1 MDWTEMIFKG
11 SDRVWV
17 QTQDGEPVVDD
28 GKVTM
33 RYSNSEVAKSYRAA
47 ASNIAPQGSVP
58 AKSSAAKKTTQ
69 TPHVKQE
76 TRATTGLLSE
86 DHRLVWKSPEGEI
99 IYTTERPIGLE
110 KQTPAP
116 ADVYEFHTDGAC
128 SKNPGPCGWGWVLR
142 HNDSYME
149 ARQFLGT
156 GTNNIA
162 EFAGIK
168 AALDHVTDLNAR
180 VRIYTDSGLAIGIFT
195 QNWKA
200 KENIE
205 LVNAVRERLREFKT
219 KPELIKIKGHA
230 GHLLNERADTQATSS
245 LRS

>member
-33 RYSNSEVAKSYRAA
+33 RYSNSDSAKSYRASA
-47 ASNIAPQGSVP
+47 ANIALPGSPSTKQPTNQP
-58 AKSSAAKKTTQ
+58 ARQPTKQTAGSS
-69 TPHVKQE
+69 
-76 TRATTGLLSE
+76 GLLAE
-86 DHRLVWKSPEGEI
+86 DHRLVWKSPKGEI
-99 IYTTERPIGLE
+99 VFSTERPVGLE
-110 KQTPAP
+110 KQEPAP
-116 ADVYEFHTDGAC
+116 EDVFEFHTDGAC
-128 SKNPGPCGWGWVLR
+128 SNNPGPCGWGWVLR
-142 HNDSYME
+142 HNDTYLE

-180 VRIYTDSGLAIGIFT
+180 VRIYTDSALAVGMFT
-195 QNWKA
+195 QNWKP

-205 LVNAVRERLREFKT
+205 LVKAIQARLREFKT

-230 GHLLNERADTQATSS
+230 GYLLNERADTQATSS
-245 LRS
+245 IRS